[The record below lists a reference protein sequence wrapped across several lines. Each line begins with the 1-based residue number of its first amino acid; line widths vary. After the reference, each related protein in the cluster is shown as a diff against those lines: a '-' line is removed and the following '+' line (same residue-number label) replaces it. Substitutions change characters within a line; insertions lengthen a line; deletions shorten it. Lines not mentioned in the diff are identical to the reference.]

1 MSLKIIRRKD
11 TGNLQINGTVAGQ
24 RIRQAAQGQSIALA
38 REEATALEARLLR
51 EQFHGR
57 PKGRADRPFAEI
69 AEAYLNF
76 QERHPAQVERI
87 ENIVFAM
94 GNVMASEVDQEFVD
108 NLRLKVIKKKN
119 PAPATVRSQ
128 LFTPIRAILI
138 FGARRKWC
146 ERPDF
151 QLPAPRKGRT
161 VYVLPSE
168 ARRLVETAAPHLRPL
183 LIFMYGVGSRVAE
196 TLALTWRD
204 IDLVGARATIVQKGS
219 RIRHAHLPP
228 AVVAALAA
236 LPHREGAVFRWYLP
250 NGRAGEYA
258 KKEKG
263 AGQIKVA
270 WDSAI
275 RRAGLSGRGLTP
287 HSTRHTFASWHYAL
301 HRDLLKLKLD
311 GGWETLAMVERYA
324 HLMPQGFEHEID
336 AFWGYSGTDLARSW
350 PGQRVGN

>member
-1 MSLKIIRRKD
+1 MSLKVIRRKD

-24 RIRQAAQGQSIALA
+24 RIRQAAKAQSVSLA
-38 REEATALEARLLR
+38 REEAAALEARLLR

-57 PKGRADRPFAEI
+57 PKDRADRTFAEI

-76 QERHPAQVERI
+76 QERHPAQVERV

-94 GNVMASEVDQEFVD
+94 GNVTASEVDQEFVD
-108 NLRLKVIKKKN
+108 NLRSKVIKKPN
-119 PAPATVRSQ
+119 PAPGTVRSQ
-128 LFTPIRAILI
+128 LFGPIRAILI
-138 FGARRKWC
+138 FGSRRGWC

-151 QLPAPRKGRT
+151 QLPGPRKGRT
-161 VYVLPSE
+161 VYALPSE
-168 ARRLVETAAPHLRPL
+168 ARRLVEAAAPHLRPL

-196 TLALTWRD
+196 TLALNWRD
-204 IDLVGARATIVQKGS
+204 IDLVGARATILQKGS

-250 NGRAGEYA
+250 NGAAGEYA
-258 KKEKG
+258 RKEKG
-263 AGQIKVA
+263 GGQIKVA

-275 RRAGLSGRGLTP
+275 RRAGLGGRGLTP

-301 HRDLLKLKLD
+301 HRDLLKLMLD

-324 HLMPQGFEHEID
+324 HLMPQGFESEIE
-336 AFWGYSGTDLARSW
+336 AFWGYPPSETGTDLTRLSQ
-350 PGQRVGN
+350 G